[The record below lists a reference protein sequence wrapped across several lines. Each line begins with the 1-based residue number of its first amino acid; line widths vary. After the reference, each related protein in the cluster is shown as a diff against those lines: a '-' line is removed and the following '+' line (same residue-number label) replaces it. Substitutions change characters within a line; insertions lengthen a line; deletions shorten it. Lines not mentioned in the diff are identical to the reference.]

1 MIPLNSANMFGSEGS
16 GNQKKFWTTDNRLVK
31 LNSKYREADKEVSA
45 YELGTMFGL
54 DMVRYEKKEYMFRSQ
69 KCIGCECENYLQ
81 NYEVSIP
88 FSELFSGSEA
98 VINFNTKASEFFD
111 ITVGLICDL
120 THFTKD
126 SVRKYIMQILV
137 FDYIICN
144 EDRHLSNFEIIKN
157 EKKGVYRF
165 APIYDNGLSF
175 LKTNAVLTQAE
186 LQKRLKK
193 YKSMPFSRN
202 PKTNLIDLKEAKQI
216 AHEYKTNADLH
227 GGILNNFNI
236 AEFHRRLAHK
246 RLSELLSEK

>member
-1 MIPLNSANMFGSEGS
+1 MMPLASADMFGSEGS
-16 GNQKKFWTTDNRLVK
+16 GNQKKFWTKDNKLVK

-81 NYEVSIP
+81 PFEVSIP

-111 ITVGLICDL
+111 ITVRLICDL
-120 THFTKD
+120 THFPAD
-126 SVRKYIMQILV
+126 SVRRYIMQILV

-157 EKKGVYRF
+157 EKTGAYRF

-175 LKTNAVLTQAE
+175 LKSNAVLTQAE

-193 YKSMPFSRN
+193 YKPMPFSRN
-202 PKTNLIDLKEAKQI
+202 PKTNLIDLKEARKI
-216 AHEYKTNADLH
+216 AYEYKTNADIK

-236 AEFHRRLAHK
+236 AEFHRRLANR
-246 RLSELLSEK
+246 RLDELLNK